1 VSAPANEPLVVILAA
16 GLGTRMKSRHPKVL
30 HAICGRP
37 MLSYVLAAAS
47 AISERRPLVV
57 ISPATES
64 IRDVIGDE
72 VDYVIQVEPRGT
84 ADAVRVAMEAAD
96 GDVKEIAVLSGDTPL
111 LRGETV
117 AEVLGKRRSRAA
129 AMALAIMIPA
139 DRRGYGRI
147 VRGPGGVVDR
157 IVEDKDATPAERS
170 IPEVNAGLYAFD
182 AAWLRTRIGRIK
194 PSAVTGE
201 FYLTEL
207 VTLAGEDGR
216 PAIAAAI
223 PEEHELTGVNDRLQ
237 LSRVEA
243 TLRRRIVQ
251 RHLLEGVGMIDPAA
265 VYVDASVELAP
276 DVLLEPNVILQ
287 GTTRVG
293 ADTIIGSGS
302 RLVDTVV
309 GERCRVWAS
318 VLESS
323 VVEDD
328 VTIGPFSHLRRGAS
342 IGRGAEL
349 GNFAEVKA
357 SRIGAG
363 SKQHHFSYVGD
374 AEVGEQVNIGAGTVT
389 CNYDGYAKHQTV
401 IGDRSFIGSDTMLVA
416 PVRVG
421 EDARTGA
428 GAVVTHDVPPGML
441 AVGVPARLRTPRVH
455 EDSPGATPDEPPSSE
470 AGPSR
475 RVSQT
480 EGADPDP

>member
-1 VSAPANEPLVVILAA
+1 
-16 GLGTRMKSRHPKVL
+16 
-30 HAICGRP
+30 

-64 IRDVIGDE
+64 IRDGFGDE
-72 VDYVIQVEPRGT
+72 VDYAVQAEPRGT
-84 ADAVRVAMEAAD
+84 ADAVRVAIEAAD
-96 GDVKEIAVLSGDTPL
+96 RDVKEIAVLSGDTPL

-207 VTLAGEDGR
+207 VTLAGKDGR

-243 TLRRRIVQ
+243 TLRRTIVQ
-251 RHLLEGVGMIDPAA
+251 RHLLGGVGMIDPAA
-265 VYVDASVELAP
+265 VYVDATVELAP
-276 DVLLEPNVILQ
+276 DVVVEPNVILQ
-287 GTTRVG
+287 GATRVG
-293 ADTIIGSGS
+293 ADTVIGSGS
-302 RLVDTVV
+302 RLVDSVV
-309 GERCRVWAS
+309 GERCRIWAS
-318 VLESS
+318 VLESC

-374 AEVGEQVNIGAGTVT
+374 ADVGEQVNIGAGTVT
-389 CNYDGYAKHQTV
+389 CNYDGHAKHRTV

-441 AVGVPARLRTPRVH
+441 AVGVPARLRTPGVRG
-455 EDSPGATPDEPPSSE
+455 SRPGAASDATPASTPDEPPSAASE
-470 AGPSR
+470 PAR
-475 RVSQT
+475 RDGQP